1 MGSLPIQDLVKG
13 EEAPTEY
20 QPSSELPM
28 ELYPKAP
35 SLPNQHTYPYLHPLH
50 PQQKGRPV
58 ELDRRS
64 LPFHI
69 RDGAISQAR
78 KTWASSVDLAY
89 IDPEALRF
97 GALED
102 ARRGSSAISSLSV
115 GRLKSPA
122 LASRDSQFP
131 EFGGLKVR
139 KPHYHSALSV
149 GSGITG
155 AYDRIREKQRK
166 LQVLR
171 QAVDGESTSPKEIVQ
186 AGAANFLLLSP
197 CGSCMVSYFFISAP
211 IEFTG
216 RVPARCAKV
225 RRHSEPPGGV
235 IKLLFGDQATHSTTF
250 KRSNDSCKKHDS
262 CI

>member
-1 MGSLPIQDLVKG
+1 MGSLPIQDLAKG
-13 EEAPTEY
+13 EEAQQFTPSEY
-20 QPSSELPM
+20 PPDSESPM

-35 SLPNQHTYPYLHPLH
+35 SLPSQHAYPHLHPFH
-50 PQQKGRPV
+50 PQQKKGRPV

-69 RDGAISQAR
+69 RDPGISQAR

-122 LASRDSQFP
+122 LASRDSHFP
-131 EFGGLKVR
+131 EFGGLKGR
-139 KPHYHSALSV
+139 KPHHHSALSV
-149 GSGITG
+149 GSGVTG
-155 AYDRIREKQRK
+155 AYDRIKEKQRK

-171 QAVDGESTSPKEIVQ
+171 QAVDGESTPPQMESAQRKWAQLIFFFFPLRELH
-186 AGAANFLLLSP
+186 GLMFL
-197 CGSCMVSYFFISAP
+197 ISALT
-211 IEFTG
+211 EFTG
-216 RVPARCAKV
+216 RAPTR
-225 RRHSEPPGGV
+225 
-235 IKLLFGDQATHSTTF
+235 FG
-250 KRSNDSCKKHDS
+250 
-262 CI
+262 